1 MKKILIIILTLLLCT
16 GCFDYKEINDL
27 AIINAIGVD
36 YEDDEYIITLEILN
50 DQIDKDSS
58 KITSYTKVGHG
69 KNLTSAIEN
78 AADKLSKQLIFNHIK
93 LMILSKSIIEEKFE
107 NIIDLFLRN
116 TYFRENFYVI
126 SATKNKPETLLNHT
140 TNEAPIASTAITDT
154 LESIR
159 YSSNTN
165 VLKKFDEIVEEV
177 ITYGIDTCFS
187 NITLKDNEFIVDG
200 MSIFNNYSYKSN
212 LSNEY
217 VKIYNL
223 LTDNFDRPTYTINYD
238 NLSFTTAINNGKIN
252 AEIKSGTI
260 NVTGNLMGR
269 IIDNDPKYNIRD
281 PKNLERIDNDFT
293 NLLNKKIP
301 EFIKVLQDNNS
312 DILGITK
319 NYYKKTRTKNKD
331 YWLKLDI
338 KSNIKFNINK
348 KGLIY
353 DVERESWKRII
364 VYLYISYHTFFF

>member
-36 YEDDEYIITLEILN
+36 YENDEYVITLEILN

-252 AEIKSGTI
+252 TEIKSGTI

-312 DILGITK
+312 DILAITR
-319 NYYKKTRTKNKD
+319 NYYKKTRTKDKD

>member
-36 YEDDEYIITLEILN
+36 YENDEYVITLEILN

-58 KITSYTKVGHG
+58 KITSYTKVGRG

-223 LTDNFDRPTYTINYD
+223 LIDNFDRPTYTINYD

-252 AEIKSGTI
+252 TEIKSGTI
-260 NVTGNLMGR
+260 NATGNLMGR
-269 IIDNDPKYNIRD
+269 IIDNDPKFNIRD

-293 NLLNKKIP
+293 NLLNKKIS

-312 DILGITK
+312 DILGITR
-319 NYYKKTRTKNKD
+319 NYYKKTRTKDKD

>member
-36 YEDDEYIITLEILN
+36 YENDEYVITLEILN

-165 VLKKFDEIVEEV
+165 VLKKFDEMVEEV

-187 NITLKDNEFIVDG
+187 NIALKDNEFIVDG

-223 LTDNFDRPTYTINYD
+223 LTDNFDRPSYTINYD

-312 DILGITK
+312 DILGITR
-319 NYYKKTRTKNKD
+319 NHYKKTRTKDKD

>member
-36 YEDDEYIITLEILN
+36 YEDNEYIITLEILN

-165 VLKKFDEIVEEV
+165 VLKKFDEMVEEV

-252 AEIKSGTI
+252 TEIKSGTI

-293 NLLNKKIP
+293 NLLNKKIS

-312 DILGITK
+312 DILGITR
-319 NYYKKTRTKNKD
+319 NYYKKTRTKDKD
-331 YWLKLDI
+331 YWLKLNI

>member
-36 YEDDEYIITLEILN
+36 YENDEYVITLEILN

-165 VLKKFDEIVEEV
+165 VLKKFDEMVEEV

-223 LTDNFDRPTYTINYD
+223 LIDNFDRPTYTINYD

-312 DILGITK
+312 DILGITR

>member
-36 YEDDEYIITLEILN
+36 YENDEYVITLEILN

-69 KNLTSAIEN
+69 KTLTSAIEN

-140 TNEAPIASTAITDT
+140 TNESPIASTAITDT

-165 VLKKFDEIVEEV
+165 VLKKFDEMVEEV

-187 NITLKDNEFIVDG
+187 NITLKDDEFIIDG
-200 MSIFNNYSYKSN
+200 MSIFNNYNYKGN
-212 LSNEY
+212 LNSEY
-217 VKIYNL
+217 VKIYKL
-223 LTDNFDRPTYTINYD
+223 LTDNFDRPSYTINYD
-238 NLSFTTAINNGKIN
+238 NLSFTVAINNGKLNTEIN
-252 AEIKSGTI
+252 YGSI
-260 NVTGNLMGR
+260 NVNGNLMGR
-269 IIDNDPKYNIRD
+269 ILDNDPAFNIRD

-293 NLLNKKIP
+293 NLLNKKIS

-319 NYYKKTRTKNKD
+319 NYYKKTRTKDKD

>member
-36 YEDDEYIITLEILN
+36 YENDEYVITLEILN

-154 LESIR
+154 LESIS

-165 VLKKFDEIVEEV
+165 VLKKFDEMVEEV

-212 LSNEY
+212 LNNEY

-252 AEIKSGTI
+252 TEIKSGTI

-269 IIDNDPKYNIRD
+269 IIDNGPEFNIRD

-319 NYYKKTRTKNKD
+319 NYYKKTRTKDKD

>member
-36 YEDDEYIITLEILN
+36 YENDEYVITLEILN

-140 TNEAPIASTAITDT
+140 TNDAPIASTAITDT

-165 VLKKFDEIVEEV
+165 VLKKFDEMVEEV

-223 LTDNFDRPTYTINYD
+223 LIDNFDRPTYTINYD

>member
-36 YEDDEYIITLEILN
+36 YENDEYVITLEILN

-200 MSIFNNYSYKSN
+200 MSIFNNYNYKGN
-212 LSNEY
+212 LNNEY

-252 AEIKSGTI
+252 TEIKNGTI

-281 PKNLERIDNDFT
+281 PKNLEKIDNDFT
-293 NLLNKKIP
+293 NLLNKKIS

-312 DILGITK
+312 DILGITR
-319 NYYKKTRTKNKD
+319 NYYKKTRTKDKD
-331 YWLKLDI
+331 YWLKLNI

>member
-1 MKKILIIILTLLLCT
+1 MKKILVIILTLLFCT

-27 AIINAIGVD
+27 AIISAIGID
-36 YEDDEYIITLEILN
+36 YENDEYIITLEILN
-50 DQIDKDSS
+50 DQIDKASS
-58 KITSYTKVGHG
+58 KITSYTKTGSG
-69 KNLTSAIEN
+69 KTLTSAIEN
-78 AADKLSKQLIFNHIK
+78 AADKLSKELIFNHIK
-93 LMILSKSIIEEKFE
+93 LMILSKSIVETKFD

-126 SATKNKPETLLNHT
+126 SSTDTKPEDLLNHT

-154 LESIR
+154 LESIS

-165 VLKKFDEIVEEV
+165 ILKKFDEIIEEV

-223 LTDNFDRPTYTINYD
+223 LIDNFDRPTYTINYD

-312 DILGITK
+312 DILGITR
-319 NYYKKTRTKNKD
+319 NYYKKTRTKDKD

-353 DVERESWKRII
+353 DVERESWKKII

>member
-36 YEDDEYIITLEILN
+36 YENDEYVITLEILN

-58 KITSYTKVGHG
+58 KITSYTKVGYG

-165 VLKKFDEIVEEV
+165 VLKKFDEMVEEV

-238 NLSFTTAINNGKIN
+238 NLSFTTAISNGKIN
-252 AEIKSGTI
+252 TEIKSGTI
-260 NVTGNLMGR
+260 NATGNLMGR
-269 IIDNDPKYNIRD
+269 IIDNDPKFNIRD

-293 NLLNKKIP
+293 NLLNKKIS

-312 DILGITK
+312 DILGITR
-319 NYYKKTRTKNKD
+319 NYYKKTRTKDKD

>member
-1 MKKILIIILTLLLCT
+1 MKKILIIILTLFLCT

-36 YEDDEYIITLEILN
+36 YENDEYVITLEILN

-69 KNLTSAIEN
+69 KTLTSAIEN

-154 LESIR
+154 LESIS

-165 VLKKFDEIVEEV
+165 VLKKFDEMVEEV

-212 LSNEY
+212 LNNEY

-252 AEIKSGTI
+252 TEIKSGTI

-269 IIDNDPKYNIRD
+269 IIDNGPEFNIRD

-319 NYYKKTRTKNKD
+319 NYYKKTRTKDKD

>member
-36 YEDDEYIITLEILN
+36 YEDDEYVITLEILN

-165 VLKKFDEIVEEV
+165 VLKKFDEMVEEV

-223 LTDNFDRPTYTINYD
+223 LIDNFDRPTYTINYD

-293 NLLNKKIP
+293 NLLNKKIS

-319 NYYKKTRTKNKD
+319 NFYKKTRTKNKD

-353 DVERESWKRII
+353 DVERES
-364 VYLYISYHTFFF
+364 

>member
-36 YEDDEYIITLEILN
+36 YENDEYVITLEILN

-252 AEIKSGTI
+252 TEINNGSI
-260 NVTGNLMGR
+260 NVNGNLMGR

-312 DILGITK
+312 DILGITR
-319 NYYKKTRTKNKD
+319 NYYKKTRTKDKD

>member
-36 YEDDEYIITLEILN
+36 YENDEYVITLEILN

-154 LESIR
+154 LESIS

-212 LSNEY
+212 LNNEY

-252 AEIKSGTI
+252 TEIKNGTI

-281 PKNLERIDNDFT
+281 PKNLEKIDNDFT
-293 NLLNKKIP
+293 NLLNKKIS

-312 DILGITK
+312 DILGITR
-319 NYYKKTRTKNKD
+319 NYYKKTRTKDKD

>member
-212 LSNEY
+212 LNNEY

-293 NLLNKKIP
+293 NLLNKKIS

-312 DILGITK
+312 DILGITR
-319 NYYKKTRTKNKD
+319 NYYKKTRTKDKD

>member
-36 YEDDEYIITLEILN
+36 YENDEYVITLEILN

-165 VLKKFDEIVEEV
+165 VLKKFDEMVEEV

-200 MSIFNNYSYKSN
+200 MSIFNNYSFKSN

-252 AEIKSGTI
+252 TEIKSGTI

-312 DILGITK
+312 DILGITR
-319 NYYKKTRTKNKD
+319 NYYKKTRTKDKD

>member
-36 YEDDEYIITLEILN
+36 YENDEYVITLEILN

-165 VLKKFDEIVEEV
+165 ILKKFDEMVEEV

-252 AEIKSGTI
+252 TEIKSGTI
-260 NVTGNLMGR
+260 NITGNLMGR

-312 DILGITK
+312 DILGITR
-319 NYYKKTRTKNKD
+319 NYYKKTRTKDKD

>member
-36 YEDDEYIITLEILN
+36 YENDEYVITLEILN

-200 MSIFNNYSYKSN
+200 MSIFNNYNYKGN
-212 LSNEY
+212 LNNEY

-281 PKNLERIDNDFT
+281 PKNLEKIDNDFT
-293 NLLNKKIP
+293 NLLNKKIS

-312 DILGITK
+312 DILGITR
-319 NYYKKTRTKNKD
+319 NYYKKTRTKDKD

>member
-165 VLKKFDEIVEEV
+165 VLKKFDEMVEEV

-312 DILGITK
+312 DILGITR
-319 NYYKKTRTKNKD
+319 NYYKKTRTKDKD

>member
-36 YEDDEYIITLEILN
+36 YEDDEYVITLEILN

-238 NLSFTTAINNGKIN
+238 NLAFTTAINNGKIN

-293 NLLNKKIP
+293 NLLNKKIS

-312 DILGITK
+312 DILGITR
-319 NYYKKTRTKNKD
+319 NYYKKTRTKDKD

>member
-165 VLKKFDEIVEEV
+165 VLKKFDEMVEEV

-223 LTDNFDRPTYTINYD
+223 LIDNFDRPTYTINYD

-312 DILGITK
+312 DILGITR
-319 NYYKKTRTKNKD
+319 NYYKKTRTKDKD

>member
-36 YEDDEYIITLEILN
+36 YEKDEYVITLEILN

-58 KITSYTKVGHG
+58 KITSYTKVGYG

-252 AEIKSGTI
+252 TEIKSGTI

-269 IIDNDPKYNIRD
+269 IIDNDPKFNIRD

-312 DILGITK
+312 DILGITR
-319 NYYKKTRTKNKD
+319 NYYKKTRTKDKD

-338 KSNIKFNINK
+338 KSKIKFNINK

>member
-1 MKKILIIILTLLLCT
+1 MKKILIIILTLLICT
-16 GCFDYKEINDL
+16 GCYDYKEINDL
-27 AIINAIGVD
+27 AIISAIGVD
-36 YEDDEYIITLEILN
+36 YENDEYIITLEILN
-50 DQIDKDSS
+50 DQIDKASS
-58 KITSYTKVGHG
+58 KITSYTKTGSG
-69 KNLTSAIEN
+69 KTLTSAIEN
-78 AADKLSKQLIFNHIK
+78 AADKLSKELIFNHIK
-93 LMILSKSIIEEKFE
+93 LMILSKSIVETKFD

-126 SATKNKPETLLNHT
+126 SSTDTKPEDLLNHT

-238 NLSFTTAINNGKIN
+238 NLAFTTAINNGKIN
-252 AEIKSGTI
+252 TEIKSGTI

-312 DILGITK
+312 DILGITR
-319 NYYKKTRTKNKD
+319 NYYKKTRTKDKD
-331 YWLKLDI
+331 YWLKLNI

>member
-165 VLKKFDEIVEEV
+165 VLKKFDEMVEEV

-200 MSIFNNYSYKSN
+200 MSIFNNYSFKSN

-312 DILGITK
+312 DILGITR
-319 NYYKKTRTKNKD
+319 NYYKKTRTKDKD

>member
-36 YEDDEYIITLEILN
+36 YENDEYVITLEILN

-177 ITYGIDTCFS
+177 ITYVIDTCFS

-212 LSNEY
+212 LNNEY

-252 AEIKSGTI
+252 TEIKSGTI

-269 IIDNDPKYNIRD
+269 IIDNAPKYNIRD

-293 NLLNKKIP
+293 NLLNKKIS

-312 DILGITK
+312 DILGITR
-319 NYYKKTRTKNKD
+319 NYYKKTRTKDKD

>member
-36 YEDDEYIITLEILN
+36 YEDDEYVITLEILN

-252 AEIKSGTI
+252 AEINNGSI

-312 DILGITK
+312 DILGITR
-319 NYYKKTRTKNKD
+319 NYYKKTRTKDKD

>member
-36 YEDDEYIITLEILN
+36 YENDEYVITLEILN

-165 VLKKFDEIVEEV
+165 VLKKFDEMVEEV

>member
-36 YEDDEYIITLEILN
+36 YENDEYVITLEILN

-212 LSNEY
+212 LNNEY

-252 AEIKSGTI
+252 TEIKSGTI
-260 NVTGNLMGR
+260 NVNGNLMGR

-293 NLLNKKIP
+293 NLLNKKIS

-312 DILGITK
+312 DILGITR
-319 NYYKKTRTKNKD
+319 NYYKKTRTKDKD

>member
-36 YEDDEYIITLEILN
+36 YENDEYVITLEILN

-165 VLKKFDEIVEEV
+165 VLKKFDEMVEEV

-223 LTDNFDRPTYTINYD
+223 LIDNFDRPTYTINYD
-238 NLSFTTAINNGKIN
+238 NLSFTTAINNDKIN

-312 DILGITK
+312 DILGITR
-319 NYYKKTRTKNKD
+319 NYYKKTRTKDKD

-353 DVERESWKRII
+353 DVERESWKKII

>member
-36 YEDDEYIITLEILN
+36 YENDEYVITLEILN

-165 VLKKFDEIVEEV
+165 VLKKFDEMVEEV

-223 LTDNFDRPTYTINYD
+223 LIDNFDRPSYTINYD
-238 NLSFTTAINNGKIN
+238 NLSFTVAINNGKLNTEIN
-252 AEIKSGTI
+252 NGSI
-260 NVTGNLMGR
+260 NVNGNLMGR
-269 IIDNDPKYNIRD
+269 ILDNDPEFNIRD

-293 NLLNKKIP
+293 NLLNKKIS

-312 DILGITK
+312 DILGITR
-319 NYYKKTRTKNKD
+319 NYYKKTRTKDKD

>member
-165 VLKKFDEIVEEV
+165 VLKKFDEMVEEV

-223 LTDNFDRPTYTINYD
+223 LIDNFDRPTYTINYD

-252 AEIKSGTI
+252 AEINNGTI

-312 DILGITK
+312 DILGITR
-319 NYYKKTRTKNKD
+319 NYYKKTRTKDKD

>member
-36 YEDDEYIITLEILN
+36 YENDEYVITLEILN

-212 LSNEY
+212 LNNEY

-252 AEIKSGTI
+252 TEIKSGTI
-260 NVTGNLMGR
+260 NATGNLMGR

-293 NLLNKKIP
+293 NLLNKKIS

-312 DILGITK
+312 DILGITR
-319 NYYKKTRTKNKD
+319 NYYKKTRTKDKD

>member
-36 YEDDEYIITLEILN
+36 YENDEYVITLEILN

-69 KNLTSAIEN
+69 KTLTSAIEN

-165 VLKKFDEIVEEV
+165 VLKKFDEMVEEV

-212 LSNEY
+212 LNNEY

-252 AEIKSGTI
+252 TEIKSGTI

-269 IIDNDPKYNIRD
+269 IIDNGPEFNIRD

-319 NYYKKTRTKNKD
+319 NYYKKTRTKDKD

>member
-36 YEDDEYIITLEILN
+36 YENDEYVITLEILN

-58 KITSYTKVGHG
+58 KITSYTKVGYG

-252 AEIKSGTI
+252 TEIKSGTI

-269 IIDNDPKYNIRD
+269 IIDNDPKFNIRD

-312 DILGITK
+312 DILGITR
-319 NYYKKTRTKNKD
+319 NYYKKTRTKDKD

-364 VYLYISYHTFFF
+364 VYLYISYRTFFF